1 MWTSTLDLS
10 PKRVIATR
18 LLRPFW
24 PGVCFSSLAP
34 LRVQNVPRQSLPA
47 SNWVRVRNRLAG
59 ICGTDLHLIFADG
72 DLRIAPAAIPGHQQF
87 YLGHEV
93 VGEVIEIGDDVQQLH
108 VGDRVTLQHN
118 PNCLSAGIQ
127 PLCRSCAVGNY
138 NLCEQ
143 GMLPGP
149 EPIGGGWSEEMLLHE
164 QQLFRLPTQLN
175 DEQAVLIEP
184 AAVALHAVL
193 RRPPQAGER
202 ILIIGA
208 GTIGLLTLQIVRA
221 LAPQARISVLARH
234 GFQVEQATRQGAAH
248 IIYPQDSYIGIQRAT
263 DAQLYQRP
271 AGNRMLLGGYDVI
284 YDTVGQGKTLHHA
297 LRWAHARATVVLVGV
312 SLHMMRIDLTPIWYQ
327 EVNLIGSLGHGMET
341 WPIGTNERRATFSIV
356 AEMIER
362 GAIRPEQLITH
373 HFALD
378 NYRHALTTAASKANS
393 RAIKVVFDYSLQP
406 ASVVPT
412 VRASARQPRPATV
425 GTRPATRPLA
435 KSSSHP
441 TDQAALPVTPLPSVP
456 LTPLIDEPEMS
467 EHVEQPAP
475 ASPAPTPAPSP
486 LASVHKEP
494 ENDDHGDLEDTLVAL
509 PAIRKPFKPVKLVP
523 TAPAPSN
530 HTTTEQKSITGPIPE
545 PPAGPVEAADT
556 PAAESGAGTSALPFE
571 LPVANAQPAAM
582 PFVSEPELP
591 GPPVESEM
599 PASEII
605 EADSPVLAEATQEAR
620 PSDSFETGVPAPP
633 SETSDTSQLFY
644 EFVSESAL
652 AAPEMS
658 TPSPDAATDT
668 LASEVAEQPA
678 VASAEASFQFYEWE
692 NEPGTAIDAAIAG
705 TLEPSYE
712 FVSQLFA
719 TPETTGIS
727 SENTEERP
735 LLELAEPAAPVES
748 DEAVELPG
756 NASPIDAAQPQ
767 TSEEGNVDE
776 VSEPSDAAT
785 AVASPIESAE
795 AETVEIVGAAGAIEA
810 AEIPE
815 MGKPENA
822 AEEMEVVAIAGA
834 TGTTGAIEPLDTD
847 ASPELP
853 TSSAEEPSVEEP
865 SAAKESEELPLPD
878 EAIEEMPTTQES
890 NEPPLQNGT
899 EGASGTKKRPRSRK
913 KNRT

>member
-59 ICGTDLHLIFADG
+59 ICGTDLHLIYADG

-87 YLGHEV
+87 YPGHEV

-108 VGDRVTLQHN
+108 VGDRVAFQHN

-127 PLCRSCAVGNY
+127 PLCRSCAAGNY

-143 GMLPGP
+143 GTLPGP

-164 QQLFRLPTQLN
+164 QQLFRLPAQLN

-193 RRPPQAGER
+193 RCPPRVGER
-202 ILIIGA
+202 VLIIGA

-221 LAPQARISVLARH
+221 LAPQVQISVLARH

-263 DAQLYQRP
+263 DALLYQGL
-271 AGNRMLLGGYDVI
+271 AGNQMLLGGYDVI
-284 YDTVGQGKTLHHA
+284 YDTVGQRKTLHHA
-297 LRWAHARATVVLVGV
+297 LRWARSRATVVLVGT

-341 WPIGTNERRATFSIV
+341 WPVGTNERRATFSIV

-378 NYRHALTTAASKANS
+378 NYRHALTTAASKASS

-412 VRASARQPRPATV
+412 VRASARLPRPATV

-441 TDQAALPVTPLPSVP
+441 TENAALPVTPLPSVP
-456 LTPLIDEPEMS
+456 LTPLIDEPEQP
-467 EHVEQPAP
+467 EHVEQPVHPEQPAP
-475 ASPAPTPAPSP
+475 ASSAPTPAPAARSIAHNAP
-486 LASVHKEP
+486 A
-494 ENDDHGDLEDTLVAL
+494 NDDDHGDLEDTLVAL

-523 TAPAPSN
+523 TEPAPSN
-530 HTTTEQKSITGPIPE
+530 HTAPEQKTTAGPIPE
-545 PPAGPVEAADT
+545 SPAHPAESVDT
-556 PAAESGAGTSALPFE
+556 PAAPVAEASTGTDALPFE
-571 LPVANAQPAAM
+571 LPLMDIQPAAA
-582 PFVSEPELP
+582 PFTPEPEFL
-591 GPPVESEM
+591 GEPVEAGI

-605 EADSPVLAEATQEAR
+605 EADAPALADAAQEAG
-620 PSDSFETGVPAPP
+620 PSDSFETRVEASS
-633 SETSDTSQLFY
+633 SEIPDTSQLFY
-644 EFVSESAL
+644 EFASEPEP
-652 AAPEMS
+652 AAPEMIAL
-658 TPSPDAATDT
+658 SPDVEADAP
-668 LASEVAEQPA
+668 ASEPAEPSSVAPT
-678 VASAEASFQFYEWE
+678 EAPFQFYEWE

-719 TPETTGIS
+719 TPETTNIP
-727 SENTEERP
+727 SENAEEIP
-735 LLELAEPAAPVES
+735 LLEFSEPAAS
-748 DEAVELPG
+748 LDSGEAVELSD
-756 NASPIDAAQPQ
+756 NASPIEVTQSQ
-767 TSEEGNVDE
+767 TGEADNMDE
-776 VSEPSDAAT
+776 TSEPSDVAIESVPDAAP
-785 AVASPIESAE
+785 AVASSIESGE
-795 AETVEIVGAAGAIEA
+795 AETVETVEI
-810 AEIPE
+810 AETPETSKIPE
-815 MGKPENA
+815 TGEPENA
-822 AEEMEVVAIAGA
+822 AEEIE
-834 TGTTGAIEPLDTD
+834 AIETTEQQDAD
-847 ASPELP
+847 ASPELS
-853 TSSAEEPSVEEP
+853 TSPDEEISVRVTEET
-865 SAAKESEELPLPD
+865 SAA
-878 EAIEEMPTTQES
+878 QES
-890 NEPPLQNGT
+890 SEPPLQNGT
-899 EGASGTKKRPRSRK
+899 EGASTAKKRPRSRK